1 MNLLHRAVFAIRHC
15 MTGDE
20 GHYHLDQMKITK
32 YVAQATNGWIAV
44 EVQTNGDD
52 PTMFPSEVAGMKAI
66 TPVGD
71 DVEEIRISKETADGI
86 FKALPRNGHLPVL
99 QNAMVGADGDDP
111 VIAVTDLDSS
121 RIFKAHGPNG
131 NFPDLD
137 KVRPTEE
144 PLASFT
150 LDAYLLNELLKVM
163 RDFNGIKRQETPMLF
178 EVYENDPKGNK
189 PISFHAKN
197 STGQKMRGLI
207 MPMHG
212 HNAEDFRFQ
221 TEEQID
227 AQRKET
233 REAAE
238 IAAVEEAKRQDE
250 SLHLVEEEEEDEE
263 EQDALQELVGNP
275 TGPYTGDDV
284 MRTPKPEETT
294 QERNAE
300 IEASTPEEELEIQDD
315 PEFE

>member
-20 GHYHLDQMKITK
+20 GQYSLDQMKITK
-32 YVAQATNGWIAV
+32 HVAQATNGWIAV
-44 EVQTNGDD
+44 EVQTNGED

-66 TPVGD
+66 GPVSD
-71 DVEEIRISKETADGI
+71 EVEEIRISKETADGI
-86 FKALPRNGHLPVL
+86 FKALPKNGHLPVL
-99 QNAMVGADGDDP
+99 QNAMVGADG
-111 VIAVTDLDSS
+111 VECVLAVTDLDST
-121 RIFKAHGPNG
+121 RIFRAHGPNG

-163 RDFNGIKRQETPMLF
+163 RDFNGIKRQETPLLF

-197 STGQKMRGLI
+197 DTGQRMRGLI

-212 HNAEDFRFQ
+212 HDPDDFRFQ
-221 TEEQID
+221 SEEQIE
-227 AQRKET
+227 AQQQEA
-233 REAAE
+233 REAADK
-238 IAAVEEAKRQDE
+238 AAVEEAT
-250 SLHLVEEEEEDEE
+250 LHLVEEEEEEPG
-263 EQDALQELVGNP
+263 DALQELAGSQP

-284 MRTPKPEETT
+284 MRTPKPEDTEDLPG
-294 QERNAE
+294 
-300 IEASTPEEELEIQDD
+300 IE
-315 PEFE
+315 

>member
-15 MTGDE
+15 MTGEE

-52 PTMFPSEVAGMKAI
+52 PAMFPSGSAGMKAI
-66 TPVGD
+66 KPVSD
-71 DVEEIRISKETADGI
+71 EVEEISISKETADGI

-121 RIFKAHGPNG
+121 RIFKAHGPSG

-137 KVRPTEE
+137 KVRPKEE

-150 LDAYLLNELLKVM
+150 LDAYLLNELLKVI
-163 RDFNGIKRQETPMLF
+163 RDFNGIKRQETPLLF

-197 STGQKMRGLI
+197 TTGQKMRGLI

-212 HNAEDFRFQ
+212 HDADDFRFK

-227 AQRKET
+227 AEQQKA

-238 IAAVEEAKRQDE
+238 AAAVEEAARQHE
-250 SLHLVEEEEEDEE
+250 EAEEEAED
-263 EQDALQELVGNP
+263 QDALQELFGATQTPTAP
-275 TGPYTGDDV
+275 TGPYKGDDV

-300 IEASTPEEELEIQDD
+300 IEASTPEEESEIQND

>member
-15 MTGDE
+15 MTAEE
-20 GHYHLDQMKITK
+20 GQYSLNQMKITK

-52 PTMFPSEVAGMKAI
+52 PTMFPSGSAGMKAI
-66 TPVGD
+66 EPVSD
-71 DVEEIRISKETADGI
+71 QVEEIRISKETAEGI
-86 FKALPRNGHLPVL
+86 FKALPKNGHLPVL
-99 QNAMVGADGDDP
+99 QNAMVGADGCEC
-111 VIAVTDLDSS
+111 VLAVTDLDSS
-121 RIFKAHGPNG
+121 RIFKAQSETNG

-137 KVRPTEE
+137 AVRPKEE

-163 RDFNGIKRQETPMLF
+163 RDFNGIKRQETPLLF

-221 TEEQID
+221 TEEEIEADWQK
-227 AQRKET
+227 A
-233 REAAE
+233 REAADL
-238 IAAVEEAKRQDE
+238 AAIEEAKRQLE
-250 SLHLVEEEEEDEE
+250 QEAEEDEE
-263 EQDALQELVGNP
+263 DEEEPEQDALQELAGQP

-284 MRTPKPEETT
+284 MRTPKP
-294 QERNAE
+294 
-300 IEASTPEEELEIQDD
+300 DD
-315 PEFE
+315 TESLPGVE

>member
-1 MNLLHRAVFAIRHC
+1 

-44 EVQTNGDD
+44 EVQTNGAD

-99 QNAMVGADGDDP
+99 QNAMVGADGEDS

-121 RIFKAHGPNG
+121 RIFRAHGPDG

-137 KVRPTEE
+137 KVRPKEE
-144 PLASFT
+144 PLATFT
-150 LDAYLLNELLKVM
+150 LDAYLLNELLKVI
-163 RDFNGIKRQETPMLF
+163 RDFNGIKRQESPLLF

-197 STGQKMRGLI
+197 TTGQKMRGLI

-212 HNAEDFRFQ
+212 HNAEDFRFK
-221 TEEQID
+221 TEKQID
-227 AQRKET
+227 AEQQKA

-238 IAAVEEAKRQDE
+238 AAAVEEATRQHE
-250 SLHLVEEEEEDEE
+250 EAEEEAED
-263 EQDALQELVGNP
+263 QDALQELFGATTPTP
-275 TGPYTGDDV
+275 TGPYKGDDV
-284 MRTPKPEETT
+284 MRTPKP
-294 QERNAE
+294 ND
-300 IEASTPEEELEIQDD
+300 EEE
-315 PEFE
+315 

>member
-15 MTGDE
+15 MTGEE
-20 GHYHLDQMKITK
+20 GAYSLDQMKITK

-44 EVQTNGDD
+44 EVQTNGED

-66 TPVGD
+66 GPVSD
-71 DVEEIRISKETADGI
+71 QVEEIRISKETADGI
-86 FKALPRNGHLPVL
+86 FKALPKNGHLPVL
-99 QNAMVGADGDDP
+99 QNAMVGADGCEC
-111 VIAVTDLDSS
+111 VLAVTDLDST
-121 RIFKAHGPNG
+121 RIFKAQSGQNG

-163 RDFNGIKRQETPMLF
+163 RDFNGIKRQETPLLF

-197 STGQKMRGLI
+197 DTGQKMRGLI

-221 TEEQID
+221 TEEEIEADWQK
-227 AQRKET
+227 A
-233 REAAE
+233 REAADL
-238 IAAVEEAKRQDE
+238 AAIEEVKRQDA
-250 SLHLVEEEEEDEE
+250 EEEEEEE
-263 EQDALQELVGNP
+263 FMEEEEPPEQDALQELAQSS
-275 TGPYTGDDV
+275 GPYTGDDV
-284 MRTPKPEETT
+284 MRTPKPEE
-294 QERNAE
+294 ELPG
-300 IEASTPEEELEIQDD
+300 IE
-315 PEFE
+315 